1 MKDGFISKI
10 VQKSEDSSKKMY
22 LVPNNDSK
30 LGKIEQNQ
38 RNLVEAKEMHIEEQS
53 NNLITCKR
61 R

>member
-1 MKDGFISKI
+1 MT
-10 VQKSEDSSKKMY
+10 Q
-22 LVPNNDSK
+22 

-38 RNLVEAKEMHIEEQS
+38 RNLVEAKETQIEEQS